1 MLSLLTAS
9 LLAFVPKF
17 QEPPAPAQPAP
28 EAAQEPAEQKAPPK
42 RVSRRKPQMAPN
54 DPNAVAFLAKL
65 VAEQQIEED
74 LPPVTAFRMEFKLKD
89 YPPDRGGN
97 ELDVRVDY
105 RSAEAPQ
112 SDPAVDSNGEPL
124 PGFEEIRLT
133 AHDPAFKEKVSK
145 GLDAEGYWL
154 RDGAG
159 DLVSLEAKEY
169 ASDRLAID
177 QTLTLCE
184 DFLLLFDLDQ
194 LGQRAGGLKLSS
206 TETESILSGE
216 MMRSRE
222 LWRFQLVVEEGQA
235 LPSSLILELP
245 ESARVKPEESEA
257 ERGKPETEGTSD
269 PTDSETAETA
279 LAPQVLSYYFSDWQ
293 PHAGRLLP
301 VGIDEFHGVVTPDTY
316 PRRVIDVKRFLWR
329 DSAEI
334 KTWRGP
340 KIQATEGDEAS
351 AESGD

>member
-9 LLAFVPKF
+9 LLAFVPKI

-28 EAAQEPAEQKAPPK
+28 EAAQEPAEQKAAPK

-54 DPNAVAFLAKL
+54 DPDAVAFLAEL
-65 VAEQQIEED
+65 VAEQQLEDD
-74 LPPVTAFRMEFKLKD
+74 LPPVTAFRMEFKLRD

-97 ELDVRVDY
+97 ELDVRVDF
-105 RSAEAPQ
+105 RSADAPQ
-112 SDPAVDSNGEPL
+112 LDQAADSNGEARL
-124 PGFEEIRLT
+124 GFEEIRLT

-159 DLVSLEAKEY
+159 DFVSLEAKEY

-206 TETESILSGE
+206 TETETILSGE
-216 MMRSRE
+216 MVRSRE
-222 LWRFQLVVEEGQA
+222 LWRFQLVVEKGQA

-245 ESARVKPEESEA
+245 ESARVKPAPAQGEPS
-257 ERGKPETEGTSD
+257 TEGEATNEAQA
-269 PTDSETAETA
+269 ETAEAA

-301 VGIDEFHGVVTPDTY
+301 VGIDEYHGVVTLDTY

-329 DSAEI
+329 VPAEI
-334 KTWRGP
+334 MTWRGEKNP
-340 KIQATEGDEAS
+340 VTEGIEAP